1 MDNGRNANREAR
13 VSLSMDQNHGGV
25 PQVSD
30 GRARANAIAAALR
43 RAARKSSAPV
53 SFVSGGGG
61 FRARKGDR
69 LFFRGLIASAVI
81 MLALPLIVASA
92 YFGLVASDQYV
103 TQFEFSL
110 RNGDTSAL
118 DALSGLAGVAASQQN
133 IDSQVL
139 VNFVPSRAMME
150 KLDTSLALRKIY
162 SRPEID
168 WWSRFN
174 PKKSVED
181 LEKYWYNRVDA
192 WIDAPSSIIT
202 VRVRAF
208 TPEDSLALAREID
221 KNCER
226 LVNDMTSRAREDAL
240 RASKIEL
247 ERAEA
252 ALAEATRAIEAARN
266 AEGTVDAAATAAGIE
281 RIIGQ
286 LQLDLA
292 RLKQQHD
299 VSAKTISADAPQMKI
314 VAAAIENRR
323 KQIADYQ
330 AQIAG
335 GDSGKTLADSM
346 SRLGNLQTLQ
356 KLAQQRYATAAVQF
370 ENARIDTE
378 SQHAF
383 LVDVAPPTLPQ
394 KALYPRR
401 LWGWFLLVFP
411 SFVAWS
417 LLTGLAFL
425 VRDNTAQ

>member
-1 MDNGRNANREAR
+1 M
-13 VSLSMDQNHGGV
+13 SLSTDHESGGELEI
-25 PQVSD
+25 SD
-30 GRARANAIAAALR
+30 GRARAIAIAAALR

-69 LFFRGLIASAVI
+69 LFLQGLIASAVL
-81 MLALPLIVASA
+81 MVALPVLVASV
-92 YFGLVASDQYV
+92 YFGLIASNQYV

-110 RNGDTSAL
+110 RNGDSSAL
-118 DALSGLAGVAASQQN
+118 DALSGIAGMAASQQS

-139 VNFVPSRAMME
+139 VNFIPSRAMVE
-150 KLDTSLALRKIY
+150 KLDGALDLRKIY
-162 SRPEID
+162 SRPEAD
-168 WWSRFN
+168 WWSRFD
-174 PKKSVED
+174 PRKKIED
-181 LEKYWYNRVDA
+181 LEKYWYYRVDA
-192 WIDAPSSIIT
+192 WVDSASSIVT

-208 TPEDSLALAREID
+208 TPEDSLELAREID
-221 KNCER
+221 KNCEQ
-226 LVNDMTSRAREDAL
+226 LINDMTARAREDAL
-240 RASKIEL
+240 RAGKIEL
-247 ERAEA
+247 DRSET
-252 ALAEATRAIEAARN
+252 ALSEATRAMREARN

-292 RLKQQHD
+292 RLQQQRE
-299 VSAKTISADAPQMKI
+299 VSVKTISLDAPQMKI
-314 VAAAIENRR
+314 ISAAIENRK
-323 KQIADYQ
+323 KQVSDYQ

-335 GDSGKTLADSM
+335 GDGGGKTLADSM
-346 SRLGNLQTLQ
+346 SRLGNLETME

-383 LVDVAPPTLPQ
+383 LVDVAPPSLPQ

-401 LWGWFLLVFP
+401 LWGWFIVVFP
-411 SFVAWS
+411 SFILWS
-417 LLTGLAFL
+417 LLTGLAYL